1 MKIKSAMNLQGEV
14 LSIATTSKMITLI
27 KGEQFNAE
35 MADTTGV
42 LVDDE
47 PMTLATARRLWIYKA
62 IDNWIDEVED
72 ND

>member
-1 MKIKSAMNLQGEV
+1 MKVKSAINLKGEV
-14 LSIATTSKMITLI
+14 LSIATTSTMITLV
-27 KGEQFNAE
+27 KGEQFDAE

-62 IDNWIDEVED
+62 IDNWIDGVEE
-72 ND
+72 